1 MKTLVDLG
9 KAKEECLE
17 KLDDIVYSKLK
28 NYNSLTEELDRLQN
42 TIYNEADNIFSHS
55 QAPKRNLAEQSRRTK
70 FSIQL
75 IKEKNLLTAQ
85 INSIFLPDQR
95 IPLEELL
102 TDWLVHKA
110 RNNFKAN
117 LYNAGKTLFDSKCYV
132 NLKVQQA
139 DLDQH
144 ESSSLIDIKYNVPLP
159 NLEGLPEKIPLLKPF
174 PTNYFPFENFF
185 QILSTQ

>member
-1 MKTLVDLG
+1 MRQTTYLATLKHLKEILLNKAEGLNFPSSSLKKKT
-9 KAKEECLE
+9 C
-17 KLDDIVYSKLK
+17 
-28 NYNSLTEELDRLQN
+28 
-42 TIYNEADNIFSHS
+42 
-55 QAPKRNLAEQSRRTK
+55 
-70 FSIQL
+70 
-75 IKEKNLLTAQ
+75 LTAQ

-117 LYNAGKTLFDSKCYV
+117 LYNAGKTLFDPKCYV